1 MFFCFFCAGQKLHLV
16 SPASRVACGL
26 CDLTRA
32 PFVRQFEASTAQ
44 ELTDRAMLDDLYPK
58 KTKKAVFKKP
68 KARSKRRLMSKKK
81 FQAA

>member
-1 MFFCFFCAGQKLHLV
+1 
-16 SPASRVACGL
+16 
-26 CDLTRA
+26 
-32 PFVRQFEASTAQ
+32 
-44 ELTDRAMLDDLYPK
+44 MLDDLYPK